1 MPTAVDVFRQT
12 AKKEARIILNELMPR
27 YQSLRKKVIAIR
39 NEIRDD
45 HKSLVEI
52 QKRLKALEEIVG
64 CVHPVAVKRPKG
76 PKYRVNSDTM
86 KKIRERGELSQ
97 NELAVMLDV
106 SLTSV
111 NRWECEKREL
121 SPKVIKKI
129 VFLRG
134 MSRRQLRN
142 YLSEKTFESSGR
154 NE

>member
-12 AKKEARIILNELMPR
+12 AKKEARIILTELMPR
-27 YQSLRKKVIAIR
+27 YQSLRKKVLVIR
-39 NEIRDD
+39 NEIRED
-45 HKSLVEI
+45 HKSLVEM

-64 CVHPVAVKRPKG
+64 FVHPVSVKRPKG

-86 KKIRERGELSQ
+86 KKIRARVELSQ

-129 VFLRG
+129 VFLRV

-142 YLSEKTFESSGR
+142 YLSEKTFEPNGR